1 MEESPARSVHLAVL
15 MTSHD
20 HRTRT
25 LSALRAL
32 EEQRGL
38 PAGTTLGVHLVD
50 TGSTDGTPEAVR
62 LRYPAVEVMT
72 VGPGVLRSQALRIA
86 SRNSRSG
93 GGGGGPLGA
102 PGGPSH
108 TWTHQLWLDD
118 GVELHPDALATLLG
132 TAEAVGP
139 DAVVV
144 GAVRNAYGDTVYSG
158 RRGRSLALVEPG
170 EHRPE
175 RCDTY
180 DGRVVLL
187 SRAVYDLVGDPDKVF
202 RHRMGDYD
210 HGCRARRAGVHAFV
224 APGHA
229 GVCADGPDAPGS
241 REPGIGVRE
250 ALRRVTSVRE
260 LPPRQWCVYCLRHT
274 WPWAPLLMLS
284 PYARTAARATLGR
297 WRGRDGP
304 YGLSSARRRG
314 ERRNG
319 RRGAEARW
327 GDPRR

>member
-1 MEESPARSVHLAVL
+1 MHPVHLAVL

-20 HRTRT
+20 RRART

-38 PAGTTLGVHLVD
+38 PAWTTLGVHLVD

-62 LRYPAVEVMT
+62 LRHPAVEVMS
-72 VGPGVLRSQALRIA
+72 VGADVSRNQALRIA

-93 GGGGGPLGA
+93 GGGGGPLGGT

-108 TWTHQLWLDD
+108 AWTHQLWLDD
-118 GVELHPDALATLLG
+118 GVELFPGALATLLR
-132 TAEAVGP
+132 TSEAAGS

-158 RRGRSLALVEPG
+158 RRGRSLTLVEPG
-170 EHRPE
+170 AHRPE

-180 DGRVVLL
+180 DGRVVLVP
-187 SRAVYDLVGDPDKVF
+187 RAVYDVVGDPDKVF

-210 HGCRARRAGVHAFV
+210 HGRRARRAGVAAFV

-229 GVCADGPDAPGS
+229 GECVDGPAAPGS

-260 LPPRQWCVYCLRHT
+260 LPPRQWWVYCLRHT
-274 WPWAPLLMLS
+274 WPWAPYLMVS
-284 PYARTAARATLGR
+284 PYARTAARATVGR
-297 WRGRDGP
+297 LRG
-304 YGLSSARRRG
+304 
-314 ERRNG
+314 
-319 RRGAEARW
+319 
-327 GDPRR
+327 

>member
-1 MEESPARSVHLAVL
+1 MQPVHLAVL

-20 HRTRT
+20 RRART

-38 PAGTTLGVHLVD
+38 PARTTLGVHLVD

-62 LRYPAVEVMT
+62 LRHPAVEVMSAGAD
-72 VGPGVLRSQALRIA
+72 VSRNQALRIA

-93 GGGGGPLGA
+93 GGGGGPLGGT

-108 TWTHQLWLDD
+108 AWTHQLWLDD
-118 GVELHPDALATLLG
+118 GVELFRDALATLLR
-132 TAEAVGP
+132 TSEAAGS

-158 RRGRSLALVEPG
+158 RRGRSLTLVEPG
-170 EHRPE
+170 AHRPE

-180 DGRVVLL
+180 DGRVVLVP
-187 SRAVYDLVGDPDKVF
+187 RAVYDLVGDPDKVF

-210 HGCRARRAGVHAFV
+210 HGRRARRAGVAAFV

-229 GVCADGPDAPGS
+229 GECVDGPAAPGS

-260 LPPRQWCVYCLRHT
+260 LPPRQWWVYCLRHT
-274 WPWAPLLMLS
+274 WPWAPYLMVS
-284 PYARTAARATLGR
+284 PYARTAARATVGR
-297 WRGRDGP
+297 LRG
-304 YGLSSARRRG
+304 
-314 ERRNG
+314 
-319 RRGAEARW
+319 
-327 GDPRR
+327 

>member
-1 MEESPARSVHLAVL
+1 MHPVHLAVL

-20 HRTRT
+20 RRART

-38 PAGTTLGVHLVD
+38 PARTTLGVHLVD

-62 LRYPAVEVMT
+62 LRHPAVEVMS
-72 VGPGVLRSQALRIA
+72 VGADVSRNQALRIA

-93 GGGGGPLGA
+93 NGGGGPLGGT

-108 TWTHQLWLDD
+108 AWTHQLWLDD
-118 GVELHPDALATLLG
+118 GVELFRDALATLLR
-132 TAEAVGP
+132 TSEAAGS

-158 RRGRSLALVEPG
+158 RRGRSLTLVEPG
-170 EHRPE
+170 AHRPE

-180 DGRVVLL
+180 DGRVVLVP
-187 SRAVYDLVGDPDKVF
+187 RAVYDLVGDPDKVF

-210 HGCRARRAGVHAFV
+210 HGRRARRAGVAAFV

-229 GVCADGPDAPGS
+229 GECVDGPAAAGS

-260 LPPRQWCVYCLRHT
+260 LPPRQWWVYCLRHT
-274 WPWAPLLMLS
+274 WPWAPYLMVS
-284 PYARTAARATLGR
+284 PYARTAARATVGR
-297 WRGRDGP
+297 LRG
-304 YGLSSARRRG
+304 
-314 ERRNG
+314 
-319 RRGAEARW
+319 
-327 GDPRR
+327 

>member
-1 MEESPARSVHLAVL
+1 MHPVHLAVL

-20 HRTRT
+20 RRART

-38 PAGTTLGVHLVD
+38 PAWTTLGVHLVD

-62 LRYPAVEVMT
+62 LHHPAVEVMS
-72 VGPGVLRSQALRIA
+72 VGADVSRNQALRIA

-93 GGGGGPLGA
+93 GGGGGPLGGT

-108 TWTHQLWLDD
+108 AWTHQLWLDD
-118 GVELHPDALATLLG
+118 GVELFRDALATLLR
-132 TAEAVGP
+132 TSEAAGS

-158 RRGRSLALVEPG
+158 RRGRSLTLVEPG
-170 EHRPE
+170 AHRPE

-180 DGRVVLL
+180 DGRVVLVP
-187 SRAVYDLVGDPDKVF
+187 RAVYDLVGDPDKVF

-210 HGCRARRAGVHAFV
+210 HGRRARRAGVTAFV

-229 GVCADGPDAPGS
+229 GECVDGPAAPAS

-260 LPPRQWCVYCLRHT
+260 LPPRQWWVYCLRHT
-274 WPWAPLLMLS
+274 WPWAPYLMVS
-284 PYARTAARATLGR
+284 PYARTAARATVGR
-297 WRGRDGP
+297 LRG
-304 YGLSSARRRG
+304 
-314 ERRNG
+314 
-319 RRGAEARW
+319 
-327 GDPRR
+327 

>member
-1 MEESPARSVHLAVL
+1 MHPVHLAVL

-20 HRTRT
+20 RRART

-38 PAGTTLGVHLVD
+38 PAWTTLGVHLVD

-62 LRYPAVEVMT
+62 LRHPAVEVMS
-72 VGPGVLRSQALRIA
+72 VGADVSRNQALRIA

-93 GGGGGPLGA
+93 GGGGGPLGGT

-108 TWTHQLWLDD
+108 AWTHQLWLDD
-118 GVELHPDALATLLG
+118 GVELFRDAVATLLR
-132 TAEAVGP
+132 TSEAAGS

-158 RRGRSLALVEPG
+158 RRGRSLTLVEPG
-170 EHRPE
+170 AHRPE

-180 DGRVVLL
+180 DGRVVLVP
-187 SRAVYDLVGDPDKVF
+187 RAVYDLVGDPDKVF

-210 HGCRARRAGVHAFV
+210 HGRRARRAGVAAFV

-229 GVCADGPDAPGS
+229 GECVDGPAAPAS

-260 LPPRQWCVYCLRHT
+260 LPPRQWWVYCLRHT
-274 WPWAPLLMLS
+274 WPWAPYLMVS
-284 PYARTAARATLGR
+284 PYARTAARATVGR
-297 WRGRDGP
+297 LRG
-304 YGLSSARRRG
+304 
-314 ERRNG
+314 
-319 RRGAEARW
+319 
-327 GDPRR
+327 

>member
-1 MEESPARSVHLAVL
+1 MHPVHLAVL

-20 HRTRT
+20 RRART

-38 PAGTTLGVHLVD
+38 PAWTTLGVHLVD

-62 LRYPAVEVMT
+62 LRHPAVEVMS
-72 VGPGVLRSQALRIA
+72 VGADVSRNQALRIA

-93 GGGGGPLGA
+93 GGGGGPLGGT

-108 TWTHQLWLDD
+108 AWTHQLWLDD
-118 GVELHPDALATLLG
+118 GVELFRDALATLLR
-132 TAEAVGP
+132 TSEAAGS

-158 RRGRSLALVEPG
+158 RRGRSLTLVEPG
-170 EHRPE
+170 AHRPE

-180 DGRVVLL
+180 DGRVVLVP
-187 SRAVYDLVGDPDKVF
+187 RAVYDLVGDPDKVF

-210 HGCRARRAGVHAFV
+210 HGRRARRAGVAAFV

-229 GVCADGPDAPGS
+229 GECVDGPAAPAS

-260 LPPRQWCVYCLRHT
+260 LPPRQWWVYCLRHT
-274 WPWAPLLMLS
+274 WPWAPYLMVS
-284 PYARTAARATLGR
+284 PYARTAARATVGR
-297 WRGRDGP
+297 LRG
-304 YGLSSARRRG
+304 
-314 ERRNG
+314 
-319 RRGAEARW
+319 
-327 GDPRR
+327 

>member
-1 MEESPARSVHLAVL
+1 MHPVHLAVL

-20 HRTRT
+20 RRART

-38 PAGTTLGVHLVD
+38 PAWTTLGVHLVD

-62 LRYPAVEVMT
+62 LRHPAVEVMS
-72 VGPGVLRSQALRIA
+72 VDADVSRNQALRIA

-93 GGGGGPLGA
+93 GGGGGPLGGT

-108 TWTHQLWLDD
+108 AWTHQLWLDD
-118 GVELHPDALATLLG
+118 GVELFRDTLATLLR
-132 TAEAVGP
+132 TSEAAGSE
-139 DAVVV
+139 AVVV

-158 RRGRSLALVEPG
+158 RRGRSLTLVEPG
-170 EHRPE
+170 AHRPE

-180 DGRVVLL
+180 DGRVVLVP
-187 SRAVYDLVGDPDKVF
+187 RAVYDLVGDPDKVF

-210 HGCRARRAGVHAFV
+210 HGRRARRAGVAAFV

-229 GVCADGPDAPGS
+229 GECVDGSAAPAS

-260 LPPRQWCVYCLRHT
+260 LPPRQWWVYCLRHT
-274 WPWAPLLMLS
+274 WPWAPYLMVS
-284 PYARTAARATLGR
+284 PYARTAARATVGR
-297 WRGRDGP
+297 LRG
-304 YGLSSARRRG
+304 
-314 ERRNG
+314 
-319 RRGAEARW
+319 
-327 GDPRR
+327 

>member
-1 MEESPARSVHLAVL
+1 MHPVHLAVL

-20 HRTRT
+20 RRART

-38 PAGTTLGVHLVD
+38 PAWTTLGVHLVD

-62 LRYPAVEVMT
+62 LRHPAVEVMS
-72 VGPGVLRSQALRIA
+72 VGADIPRNQALRIA

-93 GGGGGPLGA
+93 GGGGGPLGGA

-108 TWTHQLWLDD
+108 AWTHQLWLDD
-118 GVELHPDALATLLG
+118 GVELFRDTLATLLR
-132 TAEAVGP
+132 TSEAAGS

-158 RRGRSLALVEPG
+158 RRGRSLTLVEPCA
-170 EHRPE
+170 HRPE

-180 DGRVVLL
+180 DGRVVLVP
-187 SRAVYDLVGDPDKVF
+187 RAVYDVVGDPDKVF

-210 HGCRARRAGVHAFV
+210 HGRRARRAGVAAFV

-229 GVCADGPDAPGS
+229 GECVDGPAAPGS

-260 LPPRQWCVYCLRHT
+260 LPPRQWWVYCMRHT
-274 WPWAPLLMLS
+274 WPWAPYLMVS
-284 PYARTAARATLGR
+284 PYARTVARATVGR
-297 WRGRDGP
+297 LRG
-304 YGLSSARRRG
+304 
-314 ERRNG
+314 
-319 RRGAEARW
+319 
-327 GDPRR
+327 

>member
-1 MEESPARSVHLAVL
+1 MHPVHLAVL

-20 HRTRT
+20 RRART

-38 PAGTTLGVHLVD
+38 PAWTTLGVHLVD

-62 LRYPAVEVMT
+62 LRHPAVEVMS
-72 VGPGVLRSQALRIA
+72 VGADVSRNQALRIA

-93 GGGGGPLGA
+93 GGGGGPLGGT

-108 TWTHQLWLDD
+108 AWTHQLWLDD
-118 GVELHPDALATLLG
+118 GVELFRDAVATLLR
-132 TAEAVGP
+132 TSEAAGS

-158 RRGRSLALVEPG
+158 RRGRSLTLVEPG
-170 EHRPE
+170 AHRPE

-180 DGRVVLL
+180 DGRVVLVP
-187 SRAVYDLVGDPDKVF
+187 RAVYDLVGDPDKVF

-210 HGCRARRAGVHAFV
+210 HGRRARRAGVAAFV

-229 GVCADGPDAPGS
+229 GECVDGPEAPAS

-260 LPPRQWCVYCLRHT
+260 LPPRQWWVYCLRHT
-274 WPWAPLLMLS
+274 WPWAPYLMVS
-284 PYARTAARATLGR
+284 PYARTAARATVGR
-297 WRGRDGP
+297 LRG
-304 YGLSSARRRG
+304 
-314 ERRNG
+314 
-319 RRGAEARW
+319 
-327 GDPRR
+327 

>member
-1 MEESPARSVHLAVL
+1 MHPVHLAVL

-20 HRTRT
+20 RRART

-38 PAGTTLGVHLVD
+38 PAWTTLGVHLVD

-62 LRYPAVEVMT
+62 RCHPVVEVMS
-72 VGPGVLRSQALRIA
+72 VGADVSRNQALRIA

-93 GGGGGPLGA
+93 GGGGGPLGGT

-108 TWTHQLWLDD
+108 AWTHQLWLDD
-118 GVELHPDALATLLG
+118 GVELFRDALATLLR
-132 TAEAVGP
+132 TSEAAGS

-158 RRGRSLALVEPG
+158 RRGRSLTLVEPG
-170 EHRPE
+170 AHRPE

-180 DGRVVLL
+180 DGRVVLVP
-187 SRAVYDLVGDPDKVF
+187 RAVYDLVGDPDKVF

-210 HGCRARRAGVHAFV
+210 HGWRARRAGVAAFV

-229 GVCADGPDAPGS
+229 GECVDGPAAPGS

-260 LPPRQWCVYCLRHT
+260 LPPRQWWVYCLRHT
-274 WPWAPLLMLS
+274 WPWAPYLMVS
-284 PYARTAARATLGR
+284 PYARTAARATVGR
-297 WRGRDGP
+297 LRG
-304 YGLSSARRRG
+304 
-314 ERRNG
+314 
-319 RRGAEARW
+319 
-327 GDPRR
+327 

>member
-1 MEESPARSVHLAVL
+1 MHSVHLAVL

-20 HRTRT
+20 RRART

-62 LRYPAVEVMT
+62 LRHPAVEVMS
-72 VGPGVLRSQALRIA
+72 VGADVPRNQALRIA

-102 PGGPSH
+102 APGGPSH
-108 TWTHQLWLDD
+108 PWTHQLWLDD
-118 GVELHPDALATLLG
+118 GVDLFPDALATLLR
-132 TAEAVGP
+132 TAEAAGP
-139 DAVVV
+139 EAVVV

-158 RRGRSLALVEPG
+158 RRGRSLTLVEPG
-170 EHRPE
+170 EHRPQP
-175 RCDTY
+175 CDTY
-180 DGRVVLL
+180 DGRVVLV

-210 HGCRARRAGVHAFV
+210 HGCRARRAGVGAFV
-224 APGHA
+224 APGHTGA
-229 GVCADGPDAPGS
+229 CVGGPVAPGS

-250 ALRRVTSVRE
+250 ALRRVTSGRE
-260 LPPRQWCVYCLRHT
+260 LPPHLWWVYCLRHT
-274 WPWAPLLMLS
+274 WPWAPYLMVS
-284 PYARTAARATLGR
+284 PCARTAARATLGR
-297 WRGRDGP
+297 LRG
-304 YGLSSARRRG
+304 
-314 ERRNG
+314 
-319 RRGAEARW
+319 
-327 GDPRR
+327 

>member
-1 MEESPARSVHLAVL
+1 MHPVHLAVL

-20 HRTRT
+20 RRART

-38 PAGTTLGVHLVD
+38 PAWTTLGVHLVD

-62 LRYPAVEVMT
+62 RCHPAVEVMS
-72 VGPGVLRSQALRIA
+72 VGADVSRNQALRIA

-93 GGGGGPLGA
+93 GGGGGPLGGT

-108 TWTHQLWLDD
+108 AWTHQLWLDD
-118 GVELHPDALATLLG
+118 GVELFRDSLATLLR
-132 TAEAVGP
+132 TSEAAGS

-158 RRGRSLALVEPG
+158 RRGRSLTLVEPG
-170 EHRPE
+170 AHRPE

-180 DGRVVLL
+180 DGRVVLVP
-187 SRAVYDLVGDPDKVF
+187 RAVYDLVGDPDKVF

-210 HGCRARRAGVHAFV
+210 HGRRARRAGVAAFV

-229 GVCADGPDAPGS
+229 GECVDGPAAPGS

-260 LPPRQWCVYCLRHT
+260 LPPRQWWVYCLRHT
-274 WPWAPLLMLS
+274 WPWAPYLMVS
-284 PYARTAARATLGR
+284 PYARTAARATVGR
-297 WRGRDGP
+297 LRG
-304 YGLSSARRRG
+304 
-314 ERRNG
+314 
-319 RRGAEARW
+319 
-327 GDPRR
+327 

>member
-1 MEESPARSVHLAVL
+1 MHPVHLAVL

-20 HRTRT
+20 RRART

-38 PAGTTLGVHLVD
+38 PAWTTLGVHLVD

-62 LRYPAVEVMT
+62 LRHPAVEVMS
-72 VGPGVLRSQALRIA
+72 VGADVSRNQALRIA

-93 GGGGGPLGA
+93 GGGGGPLGGT

-108 TWTHQLWLDD
+108 AWTHQLWLDD
-118 GVELHPDALATLLG
+118 GVELLPDALATLLR
-132 TAEAVGP
+132 TSEAAGS

-158 RRGRSLALVEPG
+158 RRARSLTLVEPG
-170 EHRPE
+170 AHRPE

-180 DGRVVLL
+180 DGRVVLVP
-187 SRAVYDLVGDPDKVF
+187 RAVYDLVGDPDKVF

-210 HGCRARRAGVHAFV
+210 HGRRARRAGVAAFV

-229 GVCADGPDAPGS
+229 GACVDGPAAPGS

-260 LPPRQWCVYCLRHT
+260 LPPRQWWVYCLRHT
-274 WPWAPLLMLS
+274 WPWAPYLMVS
-284 PYARTAARATLGR
+284 PYARTAARATVGR
-297 WRGRDGP
+297 LRG
-304 YGLSSARRRG
+304 
-314 ERRNG
+314 
-319 RRGAEARW
+319 
-327 GDPRR
+327 

>member
-1 MEESPARSVHLAVL
+1 MHPVHLAVL

-20 HRTRT
+20 RRART

-38 PAGTTLGVHLVD
+38 PAWTTLGVHLVD

-62 LRYPAVEVMT
+62 LRHPAVEVMS
-72 VGPGVLRSQALRIA
+72 VGSDVSRNQALRIA

-93 GGGGGPLGA
+93 GGGGGPLGGT

-108 TWTHQLWLDD
+108 AWTHQLWLDD
-118 GVELHPDALATLLG
+118 GVELFRDALATLLR
-132 TAEAVGP
+132 TSEAAGS

-144 GAVRNAYGDTVYSG
+144 GGVRNAYGDTVYSG
-158 RRGRSLALVEPG
+158 RRGRSLTLVEPG
-170 EHRPE
+170 AHRPE

-180 DGRVVLL
+180 DGRVVLVP
-187 SRAVYDLVGDPDKVF
+187 RAVYDLVGDPDKVF

-210 HGCRARRAGVHAFV
+210 HGRRARRAGVAAFV

-229 GVCADGPDAPGS
+229 GECVDGPAAPAS

-260 LPPRQWCVYCLRHT
+260 LPPRQWWVYCLRHT
-274 WPWAPLLMLS
+274 WPWAPYLMVS
-284 PYARTAARATLGR
+284 PYARTAARATVGR
-297 WRGRDGP
+297 LRG
-304 YGLSSARRRG
+304 
-314 ERRNG
+314 
-319 RRGAEARW
+319 
-327 GDPRR
+327 

>member
-1 MEESPARSVHLAVL
+1 MHPVHLAVL

-20 HRTRT
+20 RRART

-38 PAGTTLGVHLVD
+38 PAWTTLGVHLVD

-62 LRYPAVEVMT
+62 LRHPAVEVMS
-72 VGPGVLRSQALRIA
+72 VGADVSRNQALRIA

-93 GGGGGPLGA
+93 GGGGGPLGGT

-108 TWTHQLWLDD
+108 AWTHQLWLDD
-118 GVELHPDALATLLG
+118 GVELFGGALATLLR
-132 TAEAVGP
+132 TSEAAGS

-158 RRGRSLALVEPG
+158 RRGRSLTLVEPG
-170 EHRPE
+170 AHRPE

-180 DGRVVLL
+180 DGRVVLVP
-187 SRAVYDLVGDPDKVF
+187 RAVYDLVGDPDKVF

-210 HGCRARRAGVHAFV
+210 HGRRARRAGVAAFV

-229 GVCADGPDAPGS
+229 GECVDGPAPPGS

-260 LPPRQWCVYCLRHT
+260 LPPRQWWVYCLRHT
-274 WPWAPLLMLS
+274 WPWAPYLMVS
-284 PYARTAARATLGR
+284 PYARTAARATVGR
-297 WRGRDGP
+297 LRG
-304 YGLSSARRRG
+304 
-314 ERRNG
+314 
-319 RRGAEARW
+319 
-327 GDPRR
+327 

>member
-1 MEESPARSVHLAVL
+1 MHPVHLAVL

-20 HRTRT
+20 RRART

-62 LRYPAVEVMT
+62 LRHPAVEVMS
-72 VGPGVLRSQALRIA
+72 VGADVPRNQALRIA

-102 PGGPSH
+102 TPGGPSH
-108 TWTHQLWLDD
+108 PWTHQLWLDD
-118 GVELHPDALATLLG
+118 GVDLFPDALATLLR
-132 TAEAVGP
+132 TAEAAGP
-139 DAVVV
+139 EAVVV

-158 RRGRSLALVEPG
+158 RRGRSLTLVEPG
-170 EHRPE
+170 EHRP
-175 RCDTY
+175 RPCDTY
-180 DGRVVLL
+180 DGRVVLV

-210 HGCRARRAGVHAFV
+210 HGCRARRAGVSAFV

-229 GVCADGPDAPGS
+229 GACVGGPVAPGS
-241 REPGIGVRE
+241 RELGIGVRE
-250 ALRRVTSVRE
+250 ALRRVTSGRE
-260 LPPRQWCVYCLRHT
+260 LPPHQWWVYCLRHT
-274 WPWAPLLMLS
+274 WPWAPYLMVS

-297 WRGRDGP
+297 LRG
-304 YGLSSARRRG
+304 
-314 ERRNG
+314 
-319 RRGAEARW
+319 
-327 GDPRR
+327 

>member
-1 MEESPARSVHLAVL
+1 MHPVHLAVL

-20 HRTRT
+20 HRART
-25 LSALRAL
+25 LSAVRAL

-38 PAGTTLGVHLVD
+38 PVRTTLGVHLVD

-62 LRYPAVEVMT
+62 LRHPAVEVMS
-72 VGPGVLRSQALRIA
+72 VGADVSRNQALRIA

-93 GGGGGPLGA
+93 GGGGGPLGGT

-108 TWTHQLWLDD
+108 AWTHQLWLDD
-118 GVELHPDALATLLG
+118 AVELFPDALATLLR
-132 TAEAVGP
+132 TSEAAGS

-158 RRGRSLALVEPG
+158 RRGRSLSLVEPG
-170 EHRPE
+170 AHRPE

-180 DGRVVLL
+180 DGRVVLVP
-187 SRAVYDLVGDPDKVF
+187 RAVYDVVGDPDKVF

-210 HGCRARRAGVHAFV
+210 HGRRARRAGVAAFV

-229 GVCADGPDAPGS
+229 GECVGGLPAPGS

-260 LPPRQWCVYCLRHT
+260 LPPRQWWVYCLRHT
-274 WPWAPLLMLS
+274 WPWAPYLMVS
-284 PYARTAARATLGR
+284 PYARTAARATVGR
-297 WRGRDGP
+297 LRG
-304 YGLSSARRRG
+304 
-314 ERRNG
+314 
-319 RRGAEARW
+319 
-327 GDPRR
+327 

>member
-1 MEESPARSVHLAVL
+1 MHPVHLAVL

-20 HRTRT
+20 RRART

-38 PAGTTLGVHLVD
+38 PAWTTLGVHLVD

-62 LRYPAVEVMT
+62 RCHPAVEVMS
-72 VGPGVLRSQALRIA
+72 VGADVSRNQALRIA

-93 GGGGGPLGA
+93 GGGGGPLGGT

-108 TWTHQLWLDD
+108 AWTHQLWLDD
-118 GVELHPDALATLLG
+118 GVELFRDSLATLLR
-132 TAEAVGP
+132 TSEAAGS

-158 RRGRSLALVEPG
+158 RRGRSLTLVEPG
-170 EHRPE
+170 AHRPE

-180 DGRVVLL
+180 DGRVVLVP
-187 SRAVYDLVGDPDKVF
+187 RAVYDLVGDPDKVF

-210 HGCRARRAGVHAFV
+210 HGRRARRAGVAAFV

-229 GVCADGPDAPGS
+229 GECVDGPAAPGS

-260 LPPRQWCVYCLRHT
+260 LPPRQWWVYCLRHT
-274 WPWAPLLMLS
+274 WPRC
-284 PYARTAARATLGR
+284 ARTGRPSDTAPTARCAAGST
-297 WRGRDGP
+297 P
-304 YGLSSARRRG
+304 TT
-314 ERRNG
+314 
-319 RRGAEARW
+319 
-327 GDPRR
+327 

>member
-1 MEESPARSVHLAVL
+1 MHSVHLAVL

-20 HRTRT
+20 RRART

-62 LRYPAVEVMT
+62 LRHPAVEVMS
-72 VGPGVLRSQALRIA
+72 VGADVPRNQALRIA

-93 GGGGGPLGA
+93 GGGGGALGVT

-108 TWTHQLWLDD
+108 PWTHQLWLDD
-118 GVELHPDALATLLG
+118 GVELFPDAVVALLR
-132 TAEAVGP
+132 TADAAGS

-175 RCDTY
+175 PCDTY
-180 DGRVVLL
+180 DGRVVLV

-210 HGCRARRAGVHAFV
+210 HGCRARRAGVSAFV

-229 GVCADGPDAPGS
+229 GECVGGPVAPAS

-250 ALRRVTSVRE
+250 ALRRVTSGRE
-260 LPPRQWCVYCLRHT
+260 LPPRQWWLYCLRHT
-274 WPWAPLLMLS
+274 WPWAPYLMVA

-297 WRGRDGP
+297 LRG
-304 YGLSSARRRG
+304 
-314 ERRNG
+314 
-319 RRGAEARW
+319 
-327 GDPRR
+327 

>member
-1 MEESPARSVHLAVL
+1 MHPVHLAVL

-20 HRTRT
+20 HRART

-38 PAGTTLGVHLVD
+38 PVRTTLGVHLVD

-62 LRYPAVEVMT
+62 LRHPAVEVMS
-72 VGPGVLRSQALRIA
+72 VGADVSRNQALRIA

-93 GGGGGPLGA
+93 GGGGGPLGGT

-108 TWTHQLWLDD
+108 AWTHQLWLDD
-118 GVELHPDALATLLG
+118 AVELFPDALATLLR
-132 TAEAVGP
+132 TSEAAGS

-158 RRGRSLALVEPG
+158 RRGRSLTLVEPG
-170 EHRPE
+170 AHRPE

-180 DGRVVLL
+180 DGRVVLVP
-187 SRAVYDLVGDPDKVF
+187 RAVYDVVGDPDKVF

-210 HGCRARRAGVHAFV
+210 HGRRARRAGVAAFV

-229 GVCADGPDAPGS
+229 GECVGGPAAPGS
-241 REPGIGVRE
+241 RRP
-250 ALRRVTSVRE
+250 A
-260 LPPRQWCVYCLRHT
+260 
-274 WPWAPLLMLS
+274 
-284 PYARTAARATLGR
+284 
-297 WRGRDGP
+297 
-304 YGLSSARRRG
+304 
-314 ERRNG
+314 
-319 RRGAEARW
+319 
-327 GDPRR
+327 

>member
-1 MEESPARSVHLAVL
+1 MHPVHLAVL

-20 HRTRT
+20 RRART

-38 PAGTTLGVHLVD
+38 PAWTTLGVHLVD

-62 LRYPAVEVMT
+62 LRHPAVEVMS
-72 VGPGVLRSQALRIA
+72 VGADVSRNQALRIA

-93 GGGGGPLGA
+93 GGGGGPLGGT

-108 TWTHQLWLDD
+108 AWTHQLWLDD
-118 GVELHPDALATLLG
+118 GVELFRDALATLLR
-132 TAEAVGP
+132 TSEAAGS

-158 RRGRSLALVEPG
+158 RRGRSLTIVEPG
-170 EHRPE
+170 AHRPE

-180 DGRVVLL
+180 DGRVVLVP
-187 SRAVYDLVGDPDKVF
+187 RAVYDLVGDPDKVF

-210 HGCRARRAGVHAFV
+210 HGRRARRAGVAAFV

-229 GVCADGPDAPGS
+229 GECVDGPATPAS

-260 LPPRQWCVYCLRHT
+260 LPPRQWWVYCLRHT
-274 WPWAPLLMLS
+274 WPWAPYLMVS
-284 PYARTAARATLGR
+284 PYARTAARATVGR
-297 WRGRDGP
+297 LRG
-304 YGLSSARRRG
+304 
-314 ERRNG
+314 
-319 RRGAEARW
+319 
-327 GDPRR
+327 

>member
-1 MEESPARSVHLAVL
+1 MHPVHLAVL

-20 HRTRT
+20 RRART

-38 PAGTTLGVHLVD
+38 PARTTLGVHLVD

-62 LRYPAVEVMT
+62 LRHPAVEVMS
-72 VGPGVLRSQALRIA
+72 VGADVSRNQALRIA

-93 GGGGGPLGA
+93 GGGGGPLGGT

-108 TWTHQLWLDD
+108 AWTHQLWLDD
-118 GVELHPDALATLLG
+118 GVELFRDALATLLR
-132 TAEAVGP
+132 TSEAAGS

-158 RRGRSLALVEPG
+158 RRGRSLTLVEPG
-170 EHRPE
+170 AHRPE

-180 DGRVVLL
+180 DGRVVLVP
-187 SRAVYDLVGDPDKVF
+187 RAVYDLVGDPDKVF

-210 HGCRARRAGVHAFV
+210 HGRRARRAGVAAFV

-229 GVCADGPDAPGS
+229 GECVDGPAAPGS

-260 LPPRQWCVYCLRHT
+260 LPPRQWWVYCLRHT
-274 WPWAPLLMLS
+274 WPWAPYLMVS
-284 PYARTAARATLGR
+284 PYARTAARATVGR
-297 WRGRDGP
+297 LRG
-304 YGLSSARRRG
+304 
-314 ERRNG
+314 
-319 RRGAEARW
+319 
-327 GDPRR
+327 

>member
-1 MEESPARSVHLAVL
+1 MHSVHLAVL

-20 HRTRT
+20 RRART

-38 PAGTTLGVHLVD
+38 PAGTTFGVHLVD

-62 LRYPAVEVMT
+62 LRHPAVEVMS
-72 VGPGVLRSQALRIA
+72 VGADVPLNQALRIA

-93 GGGGGPLGA
+93 GGGGGPLGGA
-102 PGGPSH
+102 PGGPTHS
-108 TWTHQLWLDD
+108 WTHQLWLDD
-118 GVELHPDALATLLG
+118 RVELFPDALANLLRTAAAAG
-132 TAEAVGP
+132 TGT
-139 DAVVV
+139 VVV

-158 RRGRSLALVEPG
+158 RRGRSLVLVEPG

-175 RCDTY
+175 PCDTY
-180 DGRVVLL
+180 DGRVVLVP
-187 SRAVYDLVGDPDKVF
+187 RAVYDLVGDPDKVF

-210 HGCRARRAGVHAFV
+210 HGCRARRAGVTAFV

-229 GVCADGPDAPGS
+229 GECVGGPDAPGS

-250 ALRRVTSVRE
+250 ALRRVTSVQE
-260 LPPRQWCVYCLRHT
+260 LPLHPWWVYCLRHT
-274 WPWAPLLMLS
+274 WPWAPYLMLS

-297 WRGRDGP
+297 LRG
-304 YGLSSARRRG
+304 
-314 ERRNG
+314 
-319 RRGAEARW
+319 
-327 GDPRR
+327 

>member
-1 MEESPARSVHLAVL
+1 MHSVHLAVL

-20 HRTRT
+20 RRART

-50 TGSTDGTPEAVR
+50 AGSTDGTPEAVR
-62 LRYPAVEVMT
+62 LRHPAVEVMS
-72 VGPGVLRSQALRIA
+72 VGADVPRNQALRIA

-93 GGGGGPLGA
+93 GGGGGPLGTT

-108 TWTHQLWLDD
+108 AWTHQLWLDD
-118 GVELHPDALATLLG
+118 GVELFRDALATLLR
-132 TAEAVGP
+132 TSEAAGS

-158 RRGRSLALVEPG
+158 RRGRSLVLVEPG

-175 RCDTY
+175 GCDTY
-180 DGRVVLL
+180 DGRVVLVP
-187 SRAVYDLVGDPDKVF
+187 RAVYDVVGDPDKVF

-210 HGCRARRAGVHAFV
+210 HGRRARRAGVRAYV

-229 GVCADGPDAPGS
+229 GECVGGPDAPGS

-260 LPPRQWCVYCLRHT
+260 LPPHQWWVYCLRHT
-274 WPWAPLLMLS
+274 WPWAPYLMVS

-297 WRGRDGP
+297 LRG
-304 YGLSSARRRG
+304 
-314 ERRNG
+314 
-319 RRGAEARW
+319 
-327 GDPRR
+327 

>member
-1 MEESPARSVHLAVL
+1 MHPVHLAVL

-20 HRTRT
+20 RRART

-32 EEQRGL
+32 EEQHGL

-62 LRYPAVEVMT
+62 LRHPAVEVMS
-72 VGPGVLRSQALRIA
+72 VGADVSRNQALRIA

-93 GGGGGPLGA
+93 GGGGGPLGDD

-108 TWTHQLWLDD
+108 AWTHQLWLDD
-118 GVELHPDALATLLG
+118 GVDLLPGGLATLLRTSR
-132 TAEAVGP
+132 TAGR

-158 RRGRSLALVEPG
+158 RRGRSLTLVEPAA
-170 EHRPE
+170 HRPE
-175 RCDTY
+175 PCDTY

-187 SRAVYDLVGDPDKVF
+187 PRGVFETVGDPDRVF

-210 HGCRARRAGVHAFV
+210 HGRRARRAGVAAFV

-229 GVCADGPDAPGS
+229 GECVDGPAAPGS
-241 REPGIGVRE
+241 REPGIGVLE
-250 ALRRVTSVRE
+250 ALRRVSSARE
-260 LPPRQWCVYCLRHT
+260 LPPRQWWVYCLRHT
-274 WPWAPLLMLS
+274 WPWAPYLMVS

-297 WRGRDGP
+297 LR
-304 YGLSSARRRG
+304 A
-314 ERRNG
+314 
-319 RRGAEARW
+319 
-327 GDPRR
+327 

>member
-1 MEESPARSVHLAVL
+1 MHSVHLAVL

-20 HRTRT
+20 RRART

-32 EEQRGL
+32 DEQRGL

-62 LRYPAVEVMT
+62 LRHPAVEVMS
-72 VGPGVLRSQALRIA
+72 VGADVPRNQALRIA

-93 GGGGGPLGA
+93 GGGGGPLGGE

-108 TWTHQLWLDD
+108 AWTHQLWLDD
-118 GVELHPDALATLLG
+118 GVELFRDALATLLRTSAAAG
-132 TAEAVGP
+132 SDT
-139 DAVVV
+139 VVV

-158 RRGRSLALVEPG
+158 RRGRSLVLVEPG

-175 RCDTY
+175 CCDTY
-180 DGRVVLL
+180 DGRVVLVP
-187 SRAVYDLVGDPDKVF
+187 RAAYDAVGDPDKVF

-210 HGCRARRAGVHAFV
+210 HGRRARRAGVSALV

-229 GVCADGPDAPGS
+229 GECGGGPDAPGS

-260 LPPRQWCVYCLRHT
+260 LPPRQWWVYCLRHT
-274 WPWAPLLMLS
+274 WPWAPYLMVS

-297 WRGRDGP
+297 LRG
-304 YGLSSARRRG
+304 
-314 ERRNG
+314 
-319 RRGAEARW
+319 
-327 GDPRR
+327 